1 MTRKFPIRTLLA
13 LICIAAGSLLIS
25 ACGAKEENHVTEAE
39 TLELGDIQYRVQI
52 TRFLNPHDV
61 EDAEY
66 LDGLPDSLPKGQ
78 AYLGVFLKVKNEGSK
93 PFKVPTKAD
102 FTVKDTTD
110 QQFSP
115 IPQNTPFSL
124 VLGSTIPPGGE
135 LPLADSA
142 AGAGPIEGGLVLF
155 KVDTSVSENRPIE
168 LEIDS
173 DGNKGSIEL
182 DI

>member
-1 MTRKFPIRTLLA
+1 MTRKFPIRILLA
-13 LICIAAGSLLIS
+13 LVCLGAGTLLIS
-25 ACGAKEENHVTEAE
+25 GCGQKEESHVTEAE
-39 TLELGDIQYRVQI
+39 TLELGEIHYRVQI
-52 TRFLNPHDV
+52 TRFLNPQDV

-66 LDGLPDSLPKGQ
+66 LDGLPDTLPKGK
-78 AYLGVFLKVKNEGSK
+78 AYLGVFLKVKNEGSTS
-93 PFKVPTKAD
+93 FTVPSKED

-110 QQFSP
+110 QTFSP
-115 IPQNTPFSL
+115 IPQDTPFSL

-135 LPLADSA
+135 LPLPDSA
-142 AGAGPIEGGLVLF
+142 AGAGPIEGAMLLF
-155 KVDTSVSENRPIE
+155 EVDTSIAENRPIE

>member
-1 MTRKFPIRTLLA
+1 MTRRYSIRSLLA
-13 LICIAAGSLLIS
+13 LICLGACALVIS
-25 ACGAKEENHVTEAE
+25 ACGEGETNHVTEAE
-39 TLELGDIQYRVQI
+39 TLELGDVAYRVQI
-52 TRFLNPHDV
+52 TRFLNPQDV

-66 LDGLPDSLPKGQ
+66 LDGLPDSLPEGK
-78 AYLGVFLKVKNEGSK
+78 AYLGVFLKIDNEGSGD
-93 PFKVPTKAD
+93 FTVPSKED

-115 IPQNTPFSL
+115 TPQNTPFSL
-124 VLGSTIPPGGE
+124 VLGDTIPSEGE
-135 LPLADSA
+135 LPLPDSA
-142 AGAGPIEGGLVLF
+142 AGAGPIEGALLLF
-155 KVDTSVSENRPIE
+155 VVDTSIAENRPVE

>member
-1 MTRKFPIRTLLA
+1 MTRKSPIRLLLA
-13 LICIAAGSLLIS
+13 LVCIGVGSLLIS
-25 ACGAKEENHVTEAE
+25 ACGAKEESHVTEAE
-39 TLELGDIQYRVQI
+39 TLELGEIQYRVQI
-52 TRFLNPHDV
+52 TRFLNPQDV

-78 AYLGVFLKVKNEGSK
+78 AYLGVFLKVRNEGSEA
-93 PFKVPTKAD
+93 FTVPSKED

-124 VLGSTIPPGGE
+124 VLGSTIPSGGE
-135 LPLADSA
+135 LPLPDSA
-142 AGAGPIEGGLVLF
+142 AGAGPIEGGLLLF
-155 KVDTSVSENRPIE
+155 KVDTSIAENRPIE